1 MTQTTH
7 HPAPV
12 SLPALPGAL
21 PDILKVKVQN
31 YWAALAI
38 AATTEG
44 VQLDNFPDKTDIV
57 WACSDWLAEQCIRY
71 PQMLDDVLR
80 SGDLLRA
87 YLPGEYRNKCMA
99 ALSNINNEHA
109 LSAALRH
116 AARREKVRIAWRD
129 LAGWADLD
137 ETLRELSWLA
147 DACLESAL
155 QRLHEWLCVEQGTA
169 RNSDG
174 TPQHLVVLGMG
185 KLGGGELNFSS
196 DIDLIFTY
204 PDDGQTDGPR
214 HLSNQEY
221 FTRLGQRLINAMSD
235 ITAEGFVF
243 RVDMRLRPYGE
254 SGPLAVSFDAL
265 EEYYQTHG
273 REWER
278 YALIKAR
285 AVAGNVAAGGQALQR
300 LRPFVYRRYLDYGAF
315 EALREMKE
323 MIRREVGRKGLHGNI
338 KLGPGG
344 IREIEFIGQA
354 FQLIRGGREP
364 ALQSRQI
371 LHTLEQLAQRGHLP
385 HYVSHNLREAYI
397 FLRRAENRLQE
408 LADQQTHSLPVD
420 PMPRAQLALAMNYA
434 GDGDGWDSFLRA
446 LDQHTKRVQECF
458 DQVFAAPQTDHSS
471 TASDT
476 LDLRTLWQGNLT
488 EIQAQSVLATMGF
501 DDPAEAWRLCTR
513 LREGHTYRALS
524 NQGRIRMDRLMPLLL
539 GAISATSHPV
549 ATLLRLIELL
559 EAIARRTAY
568 LALLAENPLA
578 LSQLV
583 KLCAASPWLT
593 RLLARQPVLLDEL
606 LDPRTLYAPLK
617 RSALERDL
625 ANRLNAMASE
635 GTDAD
640 LEQQMEV
647 LRQFKQAAVLH
658 VAAADV
664 AGAMPLMVVSDHLT
678 DIAEVVLT
686 QALWLAWNHLTARH
700 GVPQYTLDGVTHNAG
715 FAIIGYGKLGGI
727 ELGYGSD
734 LDLVFLHDS
743 EGDQQHSSG
752 QQSNGQQPNGQ
763 KVIDNAVFFAR
774 LGQRIIHILNAQTP
788 SGTLYEV
795 DMRLRPSGASGLLVS
810 SLTAFAD
817 YQRTQARTWEHQALV
832 RARVVAGS
840 AAMAT
845 SFNIL
850 RHEILTRRR
859 DQVILR
865 REVREMRERMRT
877 ELGLRHTGQALEH
890 AGYFDLKQQEGGIAD
905 IEFMVQYGVLAW
917 ACDHTSLV
925 DFTDNIRQLQG
936 FAEAVLMSEHDV
948 RQLSNTYRAY
958 RAALHTLTLQEEPAR
973 ISDTRFSDERAAV
986 INLWRAVMDG

>member
-1 MTQTTH
+1 MTPSIPS
-7 HPAPV
+7 PAP
-12 SLPALPGAL
+12 LKL
-21 PDILKVKVQN
+21 PDMLQVKARN
-31 YWAALAI
+31 YRANVAAAALTQGI
-38 AATTEG
+38 
-44 VQLDNFPDKTDIV
+44 QLPELPDKVDMA

-71 PQMLDDVLR
+71 PQMLDDLLH
-80 SGDLLRA
+80 SGDLLRP
-87 YLPGEYRNKCMA
+87 YLPGEYRNKCLA
-99 ALSNINNEHA
+99 AVNRSNNEQI
-109 LSAALRH
+109 LGAALRDV
-116 AARREKVRIAWRD
+116 ARREKARIAWRD
-129 LAGWADLD
+129 LAGWANLD

-147 DACLESAL
+147 DACLDAAL
-155 QRLHEWLCVEQGTA
+155 QRLHEWLRAEQGTA
-169 RNSDG
+169 YGGDG
-174 TPQHLVVLGMG
+174 APQQMVVLGMG

-204 PDDGQTDGPR
+204 PADGQADGPR

-221 FTRLGQRLINAMSD
+221 FTRLGQRLINALSD

-285 AVAGNVAAGGQALQR
+285 AVAGNVAAGEQALQR
-300 LRPFVYRRYLDYGAF
+300 LRPFVYRRYLDYGTF

-323 MIRREVGRKGLHGNI
+323 MIRSEVGRKGLRDNI

-371 LHTLEQLAQRGHLP
+371 LRTLDQLAQRGHLP
-385 HYVSHNLREAYI
+385 HYASHDLHEAYV

-408 LADQQTHSLPVD
+408 LADQQTHSLPTE
-420 PMPRAQLALAMNYA
+420 PLPRAQLAVAMNYA
-434 GDGDGWDSFLRA
+434 DWESFSHA
-446 LDQHTKRVQECF
+446 LDQHTKRVQEYF
-458 DQVFAAPQTDHSS
+458 DQVFVAPQTHDHSPAS
-471 TASDT
+471 GAPDLTA
-476 LDLRTLWQGNLT
+476 LWRGSLT
-488 EIQAQSVLATMGF
+488 EAQAHSVLTTAGF
-501 DDPAEAWRLCTR
+501 DDVAEAARLCAR

-524 NQGRIRMDRLMPLLL
+524 NQGRTRMDRLMPLLL
-539 GAISATSHPV
+539 GAISATPHPTT
-549 ATLLRLIELL
+549 TLLRLIQIL

-583 KLCAASPWLT
+583 KLCAASPWIT

-606 LDPRTLYAPLK
+606 LDPRTLYAPLN
-617 RSALERDL
+617 RRALERDL
-625 ANRLNAMASE
+625 ADRLNAIATE
-635 GTDAD
+635 DTDAD

-678 DIAEVVLT
+678 DIAEVVLA
-686 QALWLAWNHLTARH
+686 QALWLAWDHLTARH

-743 EGDQQHSSG
+743 EGEQQQSSG
-752 QQSNGQQPNGQ
+752 QLSRGQ
-763 KVIDNAVFFAR
+763 KSIDNAVFFAR
-774 LGQRIIHILNAQTP
+774 LGQRIIHILSTQTP

-795 DMRLRPSGASGLLVS
+795 DMRLRPSGTSGLLVS
-810 SLTAFAD
+810 NLAAYAD
-817 YQRTQARTWEHQALV
+817 YQRHEAWTWEHQALV

-840 AAMAT
+840 AVCAT
-845 SFNIL
+845 IFNEL
-850 RHEILTRRR
+850 RHEILARRR
-859 DQVILR
+859 DPEILR
-865 REVREMRERMRT
+865 GEVREMRERMRA
-877 ELGLRHTGQALEH
+877 ELAPQPGNAPHYQT
-890 AGYFDLKQQEGGIAD
+890 GYFDLKQQQGGIAD

-917 ACDHTSLV
+917 TCGHPALA

-936 FAEAVLMSEHDV
+936 FAAAGLMPEHDV
-948 RQLSNTYRAY
+948 QQLSHAYRAY
-958 RAALHTLTLQEEPAR
+958 RAALHRLTLQEEPAQV
-973 ISDTRFSDERAAV
+973 SDTEFRDERAV
-986 INLWRAVMDG
+986 VTNLWHAVMNA